1 MKTEDTITYS
11 MDDILHIKHLIKVYI
26 MNTIQITNIVKKTC
40 AIFIEKN
47 QTNLVDPQ

>member
-1 MKTEDTITYS
+1 
-11 MDDILHIKHLIKVYI
+11 

-47 QTNLVDPQ
+47 QTNLVEPQELARYIVFKHIHLLIFCPI